1 MSAAMGSSAT
11 VAVAGLWHLGT
22 VTAACLASRGIQT
35 LGFDPDREVIAG
47 LSAGHPPIFE
57 PGLEDLVRDG
67 LKNGALRF
75 SSDPHAVA
83 NVDIVWV
90 AWDTPVDDEDRADV
104 DLVIGQVTALFPYLK
119 DDALVLVSSQLPV
132 GSVSRLEQA
141 YATMTP
147 AGHASFACSP
157 ENLRLG
163 KAIEAFTK
171 PDRVVLGVRS
181 ERDADRIRAL
191 LAPFSPPIDVVR
203 VESAEMTKHALNAFL
218 ATSVAFIN
226 EVARLG
232 EVAGADAREVER
244 ALKSEARIGPRAYVR
259 PGGAYA
265 GGTLARDVSYLIE
278 QGEARGCQMPLFR
291 GVRDSNDVH
300 RGWAYDALLRLL
312 GPLAGHSIA
321 VLGLT
326 YKPGTDT
333 LRRSPAVDLCLRLV
347 ETGARVIAY
356 DPAVKTLPPEL
367 AASIDLAGTAPDA
380 LRGASAAVI
389 ATEWPEFRTLT
400 SDAFTGDRQQA
411 IVVDP
416 GGFLAGTLQN
426 DPRIRYAVV
435 GTPA

>member
-1 MSAAMGSSAT
+1 MSS
-11 VAVAGLWHLGT
+11 VAVVGLWHLGT
-22 VTAACLASRGIQT
+22 VTAACLASRGIST
-35 LGFDPDREVIAG
+35 LGYDPDTNVVAG
-47 LSAGHPPIFE
+47 LAAGHPPLFE
-57 PGLEDLVRDG
+57 PGLEDLVRGG
-67 LKNGALRF
+67 LKNGTLRF
-75 SSDPHAVA
+75 TSDRLALA
-83 NVDIVWV
+83 ETEIIWV
-90 AWDTPVDDEDRADV
+90 TWDTPVDEEDRADV
-104 DLVIGQVTALFPYLK
+104 EFVIGQVTALFPHLS

-132 GSVSRLEQA
+132 GSVKRLEQA
-141 YATMTP
+141 YATMMP
-147 AGHASFACSP
+147 SGHASFACSP

-181 ERDADRIRAL
+181 ARDADRIRAL
-191 LAPFSPPIDVVR
+191 LAPFSPPIEVVR

-226 EVARLG
+226 EIARLG
-232 EVAGADAREVER
+232 ELNGADAREVER
-244 ALKSEARIGPRAYVR
+244 ALKSDARIGPRAYVR

-278 QGEARGCQMPLFR
+278 QGEARGCRMPLLR
-291 GVRDSNDVH
+291 GVRDSNDLH
-300 RGWAYDALLRLL
+300 RGWAYDALVRCL
-312 GPLAGHSIA
+312 GQLTGHSIA

-326 YKPGTDT
+326 YKPDTDT

-347 ETGARVIAY
+347 ATGARVIAY
-356 DPAVKTLPPEL
+356 DPAVKTLPREL
-367 AASIDLAGTAPDA
+367 ATSIDLASTARDA

-400 SDAFTGDRQQA
+400 SDAFMGDRQRA

-416 GGFLAGTLQN
+416 GGFLASTLQRE
-426 DPRIRYAVV
+426 PRIRYAIV